1 MMHCWQMNKHK
12 LPITRQ
18 FSQFQH
24 DSKRIKTIVN
34 KLKGM
39 EPYFSKHKLREY
51 NNLLMQN
58 TILSTKHKS
67 MELGALDIMFG
78 GIQSKIF
85 NRRIYMVCLKNTK

>member
-1 MMHCWQMNKHK
+1 V
-12 LPITRQ
+12 
-18 FSQFQH
+18 
-24 DSKRIKTIVN
+24 D

-39 EPYFSKHKLREY
+39 EPYSSKHKLQEY

-58 TILSTKHKS
+58 TIMRTKHKS

-85 NRRIYMVCLKNTK
+85 SRRMYMVCLKNTKQMKPSTGGNSKCIRKSIHICL